1 MGKTSLCA
9 RCSEVI
15 EVGHY
20 VASDLIKRFKN
31 LDHGLYKE
39 VRDVGKN
46 QETLISA
53 IAEFVSHK
61 TYVLDGHFVIRA
73 QSDGLARIPIQTF
86 EALAP
91 LAIIVVVGDVV
102 AASERIE
109 NRDGKLIDIATL
121 DEMQAMEVEHAKTVA
136 SHLGVPCK
144 LFEGDDSVAF
154 TKLANGFMFP
164 AKLTGSGR

>member
-9 RCSEVI
+9 RCSEVN

-31 LDHGLYKE
+31 LDSGLYKE

-61 TYVLDGHFVIRA
+61 TYLLDGHFVIRA
-73 QSDGLARIPIQTF
+73 QSDGLTRIPIQTF

-91 LAIIVVVGDVV
+91 LAIIVVVGDVD
-102 AASERIE
+102 AASERIK
-109 NRDGKLIDIATL
+109 NRDGKLIESAML
-121 DEMQAMEVEHAKTVA
+121 AEMQTMEVEHAKIVA

-154 TKLANGFMFP
+154 TVVAMGLLFP
-164 AKLTGSGR
+164 FPHAES